1 MPKTLSAALAKVG
14 GASPP
19 ECQLCGKSGAGVLF
33 SIFSPHGFGT
43 YCKPCEDEVEHL
55 DEGDFVSYVEHLDEG
70 EK

>member
-1 MPKTLSAALAKVG
+1 MPKTLSAALDKVG

-19 ECQLCGKSGAGVLF
+19 ECHLCGSSGPGVLF

-43 YCKPCEDEVEHL
+43 YCKPCESEIDAFIEK
-55 DEGDFVSYVEHLDEG
+55 VEHLDEG